1 MENRKGHS
9 LFWPIIL
16 VGIGI
21 TWLLVNLGYIPAF
34 NLGQLLKLWPIILIV
49 MGIDIIFGRRF
60 PWAGT
65 VIGLLAVAGIITF
78 LVMSPNLGL
87 TAAPQMQTETF
98 TEPIGTA
105 TSAKYYIE
113 ASSAPVDVSSLTSD
127 DELVNAVIT
136 HRSIFNFDVSGTDQK
151 TVRMS
156 ETTDSSSWLTWDFST
171 TATKWDVQL
180 AEKIPTE
187 IILDGGSGSLD
198 FDLSEIELTSLRS
211 DMGSG
216 ASKFVLPVTKE
227 PYDIEVDSGSGAV
240 RLVIPDGAT
249 LNFTLSS
256 GSGSVN
262 VTLPANAA
270 LQIEVFDEGSG
281 SLHLPA
287 GLEKVSSSGSGGS
300 LGVWQTSGFD
310 TAKSKIYIKI
320 MNQGSGSIDI
330 HE

>member
-49 MGIDIIFGRRF
+49 MGIDIIFGRRL

-65 VIGLLAVAGIITF
+65 LIGLLAVAGIITF
-78 LVMSPNLGL
+78 LILSPNLGV

-98 TEPIGTA
+98 TEPVGTA

-113 ASSAPVDVSSLTSD
+113 ASSAPLHVGSLTSD
-127 DELVNAVIT
+127 GELVHAVIT

-171 TATKWDVQL
+171 AATKWDVQL

-187 IILDGGSGSLD
+187 MILNGGSGSID
-198 FDLSEIELTSLRS
+198 IDLSGIELTSLRS

-216 ASKFVLPVTKE
+216 SSKFILPVTKD
-227 PYDIEVDSGSGAV
+227 PYDIEVDSGSGSV
-240 RLVIPDGAT
+240 RLVIPDGAS
-249 LNFTLSS
+249 LAFSLSS

-262 VTLPANAA
+262 VTLPSNSA
-270 LQIEVFDEGSG
+270 LQVEVFDEGSG
-281 SLHLPA
+281 SLRLPT
-287 GLEKVSSSGSGGS
+287 GLEKVSSSNSGGS
-300 LGVWQTSGFD
+300 LGVWQTAGFD
-310 TAKSKIYIKI
+310 SAMAKIYIKI
-320 MNQGSGSIDI
+320 MDQGSGSIDI